1 MTDGP
6 GRGEEF
12 SGCIGSRGGSQREK
26 KKGSSV
32 KEIGPLGLT
41 GVQWG

>member
-12 SGCIGSRGGSQREK
+12 SGCVGSRGSQREK
-26 KKGSSV
+26 EKGSSV
-32 KEIGPLGLT
+32 KEIGPLRLT
-41 GVQWG
+41 EVQWG